1 MIIRQK
7 SYPLLDRIFC
17 CVGCVDKTE
26 IVEKSILA
34 PLQGSWLGEAK
45 TEGLFRFAQSYAV
58 GADIIR
64 PPIHILARPI
74 IVPPQELVQTHYN
87 YRRAFHYF

>member
-17 CVGCVDKTE
+17 CVGYVDKTG

-45 TEGLFRFAQSYAV
+45 MRGYFASIKVSRSGYH
-58 GADIIR
+58 
-64 PPIHILARPI
+64 PPAK
-74 IVPPQELVQTHYN
+74 IVAIY
-87 YRRAFHYF
+87 

>member
-17 CVGCVDKTE
+17 CVEYVDKTG

-45 TEGLFRFAQSYAV
+45 TEGLFRFDQSK
-58 GADIIR
+58 
-64 PPIHILARPI
+64 
-74 IVPPQELVQTHYN
+74 
-87 YRRAFHYF
+87 